1 MRGAWVPRAPSASS
15 RPSFI
20 IDAKPRD
27 RGEDA
32 ASSEGSGVLGE
43 GAKVG
48 LWRPRLKQEAGR
60 AGPDTGRIAD
70 YAAPQG
76 APRTHTQPPA
86 EVVRGHV
93 LR

>member
-1 MRGAWVPRAPSASS
+1 MPLLHLPAHLSLSTRKAETAEPQ
-15 RPSFI
+15 
-20 IDAKPRD
+20 D

-32 ASSEGSGVLGE
+32 ASSGGSGVLGE

-48 LWRPRLKQEAGR
+48 LWRPPLKQEAGR